1 VGQGFYRVARAL
13 GRSPDGL
20 KFFADPADGMDMF
33 APRFPLVL
41 AALTALVAC
50 KSTPVPDLVLNTEL
64 YAMSGYSCK
73 LPGDRS
79 VFVTPVAD
87 ARDQV
92 VVADAAE
99 GKYPVLYDTDARW
112 HRPIAEMVDEVL
124 RREVEESGIFDE
136 ITDAP
141 KEAQIVVTP
150 TIVAFRTGAV
160 EELAGGRAIAEV
172 AIRFQVHGPAGKDGV
187 RERRLA
193 VSVMH
198 DENDNGKMDSNFLG
212 IPLEGYATSN
222 NVPHSMSGPP
232 RFKDAE
238 FEIRETPAIVQIKML
253 Y

>member
-1 VGQGFYRVARAL
+1 MG
-13 GRSPDGL
+13 
-20 KFFADPADGMDMF
+20 MF

-50 KSTPVPDLVLNTEL
+50 KSTPVPDLALNTEL

-92 VVADAAE
+92 AVADAAE

-172 AIRFQVHGPAGKDGV
+172 AIRFQVHGPADKDGV
-187 RERRLA
+187 RALVLDQTVVDRKVTEAAFRTASRYVLAGVSLRACILRMLQVLDTKNIGRDGMPLPTPQAAEAALRR
-193 VSVMH
+193 
-198 DENDNGKMDSNFLG
+198 
-212 IPLEGYATSN
+212 
-222 NVPHSMSGPP
+222 
-232 RFKDAE
+232 
-238 FEIRETPAIVQIKML
+238 
-253 Y
+253 